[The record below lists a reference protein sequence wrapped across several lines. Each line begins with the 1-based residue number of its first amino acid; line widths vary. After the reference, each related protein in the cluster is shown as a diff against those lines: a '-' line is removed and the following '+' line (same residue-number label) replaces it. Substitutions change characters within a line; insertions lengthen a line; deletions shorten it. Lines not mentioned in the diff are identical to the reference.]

1 MANNCYN
8 WVSFTGEKKTLDI
21 LENKFSKYD
30 KTKYFTEFGDI
41 VLNKK
46 PREYE
51 NQHFDFY
58 YQYGTKWWD
67 LDIDRDSDT
76 SLFISC
82 DTAWSPP
89 LELTKRISGR
99 YKLEVQHEFEESGN
113 DFAGIHI
120 YKDGNVVDQKD
131 MTYQMFRYM
140 ENPDGFWDDVNMHI
154 ECTES
159 WAEFIQYID
168 KEILKIMSVKD
179 LKQLK
184 YEYKQATGKPVPQD

>member
-1 MANNCYN
+1 M
-8 WVSFTGEKKTLDI
+8 
-21 LENKFSKYD
+21 
-30 KTKYFTEFGDI
+30 
-41 VLNKK
+41 NKK

-76 SLFISC
+76 SLFISG

-99 YKLEVQHEFEESGN
+99 YKLEVQHEFEECGN

-120 YKDGNVVDQKD
+120 YKNGGVVEQKD
-131 MTYQMFRYM
+131 MTYQMYRYM
-140 ENPDGFWDDVNMHI
+140 ENPEGFWDDVNMHI
-154 ECTES
+154 ECTDS

-179 LKQLK
+179 LKHLK